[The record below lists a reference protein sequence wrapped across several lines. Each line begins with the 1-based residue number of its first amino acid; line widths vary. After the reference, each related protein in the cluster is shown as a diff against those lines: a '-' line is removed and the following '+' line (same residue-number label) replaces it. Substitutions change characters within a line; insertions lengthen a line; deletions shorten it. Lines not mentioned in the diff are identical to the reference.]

1 MEKIIE
7 EIAVIIEEISDI
19 PADEIKEDS
28 LIIDD
33 LELSS
38 LEILSIV
45 SETMRKYSIK
55 ISGDELLSI
64 KTVGDFAQV
73 VAGKLSDN

>member
-1 MEKIIE
+1 MEKIVE

>member
-1 MEKIIE
+1 MDKIIE
-7 EIAVIIEEISDI
+7 EIASVIEEISDI
-19 PADEIKEDS
+19 PAAEIEADS

-45 SETMRKYSIK
+45 SELMRKYSIK
-55 ISGDELLSI
+55 NSEDELLTI
-64 KTVGDFAQV
+64 KTISDLAQIISD
-73 VAGKLSDN
+73 KLG

>member
-1 MEKIIE
+1 MDKIIE
-7 EIAVIIEEISDI
+7 EIASVIEEISDI
-19 PADEIKEDS
+19 PAAEIEADS

-45 SETMRKYSIK
+45 SELMRKYSIK
-55 ISGDELLSI
+55 ISEDELLTI
-64 KTVGDFAQV
+64 KTISDLAQIISD
-73 VAGKLSDN
+73 KLG